1 MFSKFTFT
9 AALLLVV
16 LMAQSVDAK
25 IWTVSPRPGAN
36 FTTLSGAVGSA
47 SVLAGDTILV
57 SGALAAY
64 AGFTISKKLTII
76 GPGYFLGENTGLQAD
91 TNSAKISST
100 VTISSQG
107 TTITGLHFLNT
118 LYVNADNVTITRCR
132 MRTTAAGTYPVYI
145 YAKDSIIV
153 RQCFITQAADY
164 YYHCILVTSGA
175 SQIFIQ
181 NNFIEYLGGHASYGS
196 FDINGTMSGDIS
208 NNVIYGDVDNV
219 SGGFTF
225 NNNIL
230 RGGTFST
237 IGVEPHNNIGDGLQ
251 FPLINGNQQ
260 SVTMSDVFVTSGTSD
275 SKWQIKP
282 GGPADDKGFPYPSPS
297 TVDCGMFENGVGHG
311 YVLSG
316 IPPIPSIYLFNTAVG
331 GSSITVD
338 VNVKSNN

>member
-1 MFSKFTFT
+1 MFSRS
-9 AALLLVV
+9 LLTVV
-16 LMAQSVDAK
+16 FISLMAIQSADAK

-57 SGALAAY
+57 SGAPASY

-91 TNSAKISST
+91 TNSAKISSQ
-100 VTISSQG
+100 VTINAQG
-107 TTITGLHFLNT
+107 TVIMGIHFLHS
-118 LYVNADNVTITRCR
+118 LYINADNVSITRCR
-132 MRTTAAGTYPVYI
+132 MYTTTAGTYPVYM
-145 YAKDSIIV
+145 YARDSIII
-153 RQCFITQAADY
+153 RQCFITQAANY
-164 YYHCILVTSGA
+164 YYHCIAVQSGA

-181 NNFIEYLGGHASYGS
+181 NNFIEYLGGNASYGS
-196 FDINGTMSGDIS
+196 LDINGTISGDIS

-237 IGVEPHNNIGDGLQ
+237 TGVIPYNNIGDGTQ
-251 FPLINGNQQ
+251 FGTSNGNQQ
-260 SVTMSDVFVTSGTSD
+260 NVNMNSVFVGTGSSD
-275 SKWQIKP
+275 AKWQVAAA
-282 GGPADDKGFPYPSPS
+282 GPADNTGFGG
-297 TVDCGMFENGVGHG
+297 VDCGMFETSLG
-311 YVLSG
+311 YQYILSG
-316 IPPIPSIYLFNTAVG
+316 IPAVPSIYLFNTNVNG
-331 GSSITVD
+331 NNLDVN